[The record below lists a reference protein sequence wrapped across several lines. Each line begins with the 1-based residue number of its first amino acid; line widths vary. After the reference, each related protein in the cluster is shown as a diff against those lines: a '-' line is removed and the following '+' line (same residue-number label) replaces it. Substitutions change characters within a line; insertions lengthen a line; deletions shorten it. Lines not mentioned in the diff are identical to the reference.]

1 MSTSLVFIP
10 HEEFVWVTGQVL
22 VDADAKGNVQI
33 KIQDEALPND
43 REAKTISLSKFGIP
57 SLPQQ
62 NIDIPADGVDDMT
75 KLNYLH
81 EPAILDNLKR
91 YEFRFFSLINFHSKF

>member
-1 MSTSLVFIP
+1 MLSPICEFNMSTSLVYIP
-10 HEEFVWVTGQVL
+10 HEDFVWVSGQVL
-22 VDADAKGNVQI
+22 VDADAKGNVEVR
-33 KIQDEALPND
+33 IQDEALPND
-43 REAKTISLSKFGIP
+43 TKAHLIHLPKFKLP

-62 NIDIPADGVDDMT
+62 NIDIPVNGVEDMT

-91 YEFRFFSLINFHSKF
+91 